1 MCLNVFQ
8 RKDQSLV
15 HASRLRLNS
24 LWSFCARRPP
34 LTHQEYIIYRE
45 SGNASL
51 LVWMHVK
58 SCVEL
63 ICITHYHIQCLRGL
77 YRCTA
82 ATVPD
87 PARQSEGDFT
97 PMLLRAIETKQRGSR
112 PASKCTRKGL
122 FVVQMWGRTDYTG
135 IVWQYWLVTLPI
147 QKLKC
152 FAQSICRS
160 GQLSRNRL
168 SVWLFKASSMRER
181 GRVKTEVCCARV
193 YFLK

>member
-8 RKDQSLV
+8 RKDQSLD

-24 LWSFCARRPP
+24 MWSFCARRPP

-112 PASKCTRKGL
+112 PTSKCTRRVCLWCKCEVGPTIRGL
-122 FVVQMWGRTDYTG
+122 CDSIDWWHFQFKSLSALHNPSAVQGSCQGTDSLYDYSRPAACEKEEGLKRRSVV
-135 IVWQYWLVTLPI
+135 L
-147 QKLKC
+147 
-152 FAQSICRS
+152 ASI
-160 GQLSRNRL
+160 
-168 SVWLFKASSMRER
+168 F
-181 GRVKTEVCCARV
+181 
-193 YFLK
+193 